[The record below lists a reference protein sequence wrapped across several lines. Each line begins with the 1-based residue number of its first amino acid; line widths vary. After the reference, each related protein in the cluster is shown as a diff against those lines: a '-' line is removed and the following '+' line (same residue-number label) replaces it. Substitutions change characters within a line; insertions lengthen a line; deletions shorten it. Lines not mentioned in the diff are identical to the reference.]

1 MLTGTE
7 AVKLL
12 RKHLKNKEAR
22 EHSVAVAKIM
32 EELATRLRMN
42 PEEWQLCGLLHDLDH
57 EEIQGD
63 MSKHGLRA
71 AELLEGHLSREC
83 LQAIRTHDHRMG
95 IPPRSIIDK
104 ALIASDAVTRFL
116 SELKDREAD
125 KLPRLNSEIY
135 QTTFEEKAFRKLRYL
150 KERIE
155 MCREIGVAL
164 DDFLSLA
171 QDAFEKK
178 DIPLSKSNLD
188 GNKS

>member
-1 MLTGTE
+1 MLTETE

-22 EHSVAVAKIM
+22 EHSVAVANLM
-32 EELATRLRMN
+32 EELAIELKMN
-42 PEEWQLCGLLHDLDH
+42 PGEWQLCGLLHDLDH

-83 LQAIRTHDHRMG
+83 LQAIRTHDHRTG

-104 ALIASDAVTRFL
+104 ALIASDAVTKFL
-116 SELKDREAD
+116 SELRDREPD
-125 KLPRLNSEIY
+125 KLSRLNSEIY
-135 QTTFEEKAFRKLRYL
+135 QTKFEDKSFRKVRYL
-150 KERIE
+150 KDRIE
-155 MCREIGVAL
+155 TCREIGVSL

-171 QDAFEKK
+171 QDAFEKR
-178 DIPLSKSNLD
+178 DVPLSKSNID
-188 GNKS
+188 SKKS